1 MVHVKCMHLLRSK
14 YGIKELDVE
23 ASTVQDVLNALK
35 KIYPTLD
42 EQDFYQAV
50 LFVNKQKISHN
61 KRFNTPLTSG
71 DEVVF
76 TNFVGGG

>member
-1 MVHVKCMHLLRSK
+1 MIHVKCMHLLRSK
-14 YGIKELDVE
+14 YGITEVDVE
-23 ASTVQDVLNALK
+23 ASTVEGVIQSLK
-35 KIYPTLD
+35 HHHPELD

-50 LFVNKQKISHN
+50 LFVNKQKISHV
-61 KRFNTPLTSG
+61 KRFETRLNEG